1 MSIEELEIKK
11 HELITE
17 LSLMW
22 LKEIEKSIKERY
34 IRWIVIISDL
44 ELNENIDTD
53 IFKLEAQI
61 EKFKLKYES

>member
-44 ELNENIDTD
+44 ELNENINSD